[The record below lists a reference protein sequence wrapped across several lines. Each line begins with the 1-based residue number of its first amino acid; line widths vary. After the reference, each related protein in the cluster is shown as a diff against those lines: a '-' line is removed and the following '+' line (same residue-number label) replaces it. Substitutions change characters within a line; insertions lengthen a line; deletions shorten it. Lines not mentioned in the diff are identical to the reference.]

1 MFGSNAELNWD
12 GGTGTD
18 DGVVTGLNNATLG
31 FSGTAA
37 NRTVTGG
44 KLQLTGSNAF
54 RFTTDLANNKA
65 DSMTFDA
72 IENNSSKQYIQIG
85 YEEAFKDALSEADI
99 VTVNGSATVLTITN
113 LNGQNLNNFVGQASS
128 LDSPL
133 ERFRVT
139 PKVEASGNE
148 VKITEVALAKE
159 DTPSETAMTYQTP
172 KWRWAVCGALK
183 ATT

>member
-1 MFGSNAELNWD
+1 M
-12 GGTGTD
+12 
-18 DGVVTGLNNATLG
+18 
-31 FSGTAA
+31 
-37 NRTVTGG
+37 
-44 KLQLTGSNAF
+44 
-54 RFTTDLANNKA
+54 
-65 DSMTFDA
+65 
-72 IENNSSKQYIQIG
+72 
-85 YEEAFKDALSEADI
+85 
-99 VTVNGSATVLTITN
+99 TITN